1 MADNSA
7 ANGDLNRNNNISGT
21 DCMSDTNSAN
31 VKSEGDMETQIPPE
45 KAGEYV
51 RELLQEKQSLDSSQW
66 PNALRLLDQEVT
78 KEVARVQ
85 AQGRPLPRESKY
97 VDIYREKP
105 IRVAVKVL
113 VPIKE
118 HPKFNFVGKLLGPK
132 GNSMKRLQEDTMTKM
147 AVLGRGSMKD
157 KQKEEELRAS
167 KDPKYAHLSDDL
179 HVEIA
184 AFAPPAEAHARIAYA
199 LAELRKY
206 LIPDSND
213 EIRQEQMREMEL
225 IQTVSGEPGVRVQD
239 AAAAAAAA
247 AAGRKVLLPSQPL
260 LGGSP
265 YQAKQGLAAQDAA
278 AAAAAAAGRNHNP
291 VPRGRALPLRSAVA
305 GSGVPA
311 GPPPPPRG
319 RGLLGPPPPPP
330 PGAVRGPPGG
340 LRKPA
345 PPLPPPPPPQALLP
359 RPTPTKTKVLSI
371 LDRARA
377 AMEETGYGGA
387 GDEERA
393 AAGTFYDTAAYD
405 SYAATGYSGYE
416 DYEEGG
422 GDYYDAAA
430 AYPDD
435 SASRWKAFKSSTVAG
450 VSTDR
455 PRYRPTPYARP
466 AK

>member
-247 AAGRKVLLPSQPL
+247 AAGRKV
-260 LGGSP
+260 
-265 YQAKQGLAAQDAA
+265 
-278 AAAAAAAGRNHNP
+278 
-291 VPRGRALPLRSAVA
+291 PRGRALPLRSAVA